1 MILSEKYRPQNLS
14 DVLGQP
20 KATALAQKM
29 LDQQTVRSCIFY
41 GPPGCGKTTV
51 ARILAEQCGLPFATL
66 NATNAKLED
75 IRKLVDKKAQAQT
88 PTLLYLDEIQY
99 FNKKQQQSLLPYIE
113 DNSIILIAATT
124 DNPYYCCY
132 DALLSRC
139 VIMEFYPVDKNA
151 IKDRLMYICQ
161 QEGCTLQNDAADA
174 IVNNCAGDVRRA
186 ITMLDMLI
194 LQCGTNIAGQDVL
207 ERIPNSNMSG
217 FDVNGDEHYALLS
230 GLQKSIRGSD
240 PNAAIF
246 YLARLLEGGD
256 LLSPC
261 RRLLV
266 ISNEDIG
273 FGNPDAI
280 PFVYAC
286 VESAKQLGLPEAT
299 IPLSNAVLYLAL
311 SPKCHTAETT
321 YNKAAEDVHKGLGST
336 EHQPRFMRL
345 ASAKGYIWPH
355 AYPNHWIPQQY
366 LPDDLIGQKYYTPN
380 DNNFEQTMAKYWSAV
395 KQSFNG

>member
-1 MILSEKYRPQNLS
+1 MILSEKYRPQTLS
-14 DVLGQP
+14 DVLGQT
-20 KATALAQKM
+20 KATTLAQKM

-161 QEGCTLQNDAADA
+161 QEGWCW
-174 IVNNCAGDVRRA
+174 RRK
-186 ITMLDMLI
+186 TRHHH
-194 LQCGTNIAGQDVL
+194 V
-207 ERIPNSNMSG
+207 
-217 FDVNGDEHYALLS
+217 
-230 GLQKSIRGSD
+230 
-240 PNAAIF
+240 
-246 YLARLLEGGD
+246 
-256 LLSPC
+256 
-261 RRLLV
+261 
-266 ISNEDIG
+266 
-273 FGNPDAI
+273 
-280 PFVYAC
+280 
-286 VESAKQLGLPEAT
+286 
-299 IPLSNAVLYLAL
+299 
-311 SPKCHTAETT
+311 
-321 YNKAAEDVHKGLGST
+321 
-336 EHQPRFMRL
+336 
-345 ASAKGYIWPH
+345 GY
-355 AYPNHWIPQQY
+355 AYPSMWNKHCWERRSGTHSKLQHVW
-366 LPDDLIGQKYYTPN
+366 LRCK
-380 DNNFEQTMAKYWSAV
+380 W
-395 KQSFNG
+395 